1 MYSDSACVCDSVN
14 DCQDGS
20 DEQNCGCTSNQFACS
35 DGNQCI
41 ESWKRCDQRQDCR
54 LDCKWGELHQGLL
67 YRWTEHLADFHFLN
81 FHWGRETRPPN
92 YAPGVDFL
100 DHNFLSSK
108 NSG

>member
-1 MYSDSACVCDSVN
+1 MN

-54 LDCKWGELHQGLL
+54 LDYTERGEMF
-67 YRWTEHLADFHFLN
+67 LAILVFRQMHPWL
-81 FHWGRETRPPN
+81 RVTSLEQ
-92 YAPGVDFL
+92 
-100 DHNFLSSK
+100 LSIAEVSDE
-108 NSG
+108 